1 MRYIT
6 YSEFKSLGGE
16 LDETLFP
23 SLERLARVKLDYWT
37 LNRISKLSEI
47 SDDIRLCMK
56 LIIEHIKEVEDKEMD
71 RERAITSF
79 SNDGVTVNYAN
90 SVIKTTSE
98 KENDLY
104 QQIVEIL
111 PVELISIC
119 LN

>member
-1 MRYIT
+1 
-6 YSEFKSLGGE
+6 
-16 LDETLFP
+16 
-23 SLERLARVKLDYWT
+23 
-37 LNRISKLSEI
+37 
-47 SDDIRLCMK
+47 
-56 LIIEHIKEVEDKEMD
+56 MD

-79 SNDGVTVNYAN
+79 SNDGVTVNYAT

-98 KENDLY
+98 EENDLY